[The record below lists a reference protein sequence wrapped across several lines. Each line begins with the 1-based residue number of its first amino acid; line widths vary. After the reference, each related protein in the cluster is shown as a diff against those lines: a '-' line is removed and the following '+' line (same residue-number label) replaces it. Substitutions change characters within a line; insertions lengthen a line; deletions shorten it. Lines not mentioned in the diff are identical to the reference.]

1 MSKVKMKLKL
11 DELKSLLKNEQLS
24 IDDFLKILDVM
35 SQRYTEFLQKNAE
48 LQGEVMNRII
58 MLTERLTE
66 LAQRMWELIQQFHRE
81 NKEKEEIQGL
91 YGNF

>member
-1 MSKVKMKLKL
+1 MKLKL